1 VFESRERLAED
12 ILHLVDAVR
21 QEAGG
26 RYACLMEP
34 GRILFES
41 PEPEDQDGWT
51 LRRLLEERSAALFS
65 LPLSMADEGPSE
77 DLFEG
82 WEKDDFLLA
91 FVNGRVALAVA
102 CPDAE
107 AVRHHASAAR
117 ARRSPVPL
125 QRDLAPRRK
134 GPRLLPGQRPARRG
148 RRRPDLTPEC
158 GALRCAWEVIERH
171 APSESARDG

>member
-1 VFESRERLAED
+1 VFESRERLADD
-12 ILHLVDAVR
+12 IRHLLDAVR

-41 PEPEDQDGWT
+41 PEPEDREDWI

-65 LPLSMADEGPSE
+65 LPHSMAREGPAE

-82 WEKDDFLLA
+82 WEQDDFLLA

-107 AVRHHASAAR
+107 AVRDAVMRPLR
-117 ARRSPVPL
+117 A
-125 QRDLAPRRK
+125 LAD
-134 GPRLLPGQRPARRG
+134 RLFRYNETWRLDERG
-148 RRRPDLTPEC
+148 RGFFL
-158 GALRCAWEVIERH
+158 G
-171 APSESARDG
+171 SARLDVVVVGRQE

>member
-1 VFESRERLAED
+1 VFESRERLAGD
-12 ILHLVDAVR
+12 IVHLLDAVR

-41 PEPEDQDGWT
+41 PEPEDREDFA

-65 LPLSMADEGPSE
+65 LPGSMAGEGPSE

-82 WEKDDFLLA
+82 WEHDDFLLA

-107 AVRHHASAAR
+107 SVRDAVMRPLR
-117 ARRSPVPL
+117 A
-125 QRDLAPRRK
+125 LADRLFRYNETWRLDEK
-134 GPRLLPGQRPARRG
+134 GRG
-148 RRRPDLTPEC
+148 FFL
-158 GALRCAWEVIERH
+158 G
-171 APSESARDG
+171 SARLDVVVVGRAG

>member
-1 VFESRERLAED
+1 VFESRERLADD
-12 ILHLVDAVR
+12 IRHLLDAVR
-21 QEAGG
+21 QEADG

-41 PEPEDQDGWT
+41 PEPEDREGWN

-65 LPLSMADEGPSE
+65 LPHSMAREGPAE

-82 WEKDDFLLA
+82 WEQDDFLLA

-107 AVRHHASAAR
+107 AVRDAVMRPLR
-117 ARRSPVPL
+117 A
-125 QRDLAPRRK
+125 LAD
-134 GPRLLPGQRPARRG
+134 RLFRYNETWRLDERG
-148 RRRPDLTPEC
+148 RGFFL
-158 GALRCAWEVIERH
+158 G
-171 APSESARDG
+171 SARLDVVVVGRQE

>member
-1 VFESRERLAED
+1 MFESRERLSED
-12 ILHLVDAVR
+12 ILHLLDAVR

-34 GRILFES
+34 GRILFET
-41 PEPEDQDGWT
+41 PEPEDRDGWS

-65 LPLSMADEGPSE
+65 LPQSMAGEGPSE

-82 WEKDDFLLA
+82 WENDDFLLA

-107 AVRHHASAAR
+107 AVRDAVMRPLR
-117 ARRSPVPL
+117 A
-125 QRDLAPRRK
+125 LAD
-134 GPRLLPGQRPARRG
+134 RLFRYNETWRLDERG
-148 RRRPDLTPEC
+148 RGFFL
-158 GALRCAWEVIERH
+158 G
-171 APSESARDG
+171 SARLDVVVVGRA